1 MSEGWPEALVLLDAP
16 TLERLLTPEL
26 AIRAVR
32 EAFRLHAAR
41 ADRRFP
47 VLREP
52 LREGVFGI
60 KAGAVEGRG
69 LLGFKAAGFWPDN
82 GRWGAD
88 AHQATVILLDP
99 RCGRPLAVLDGN
111 RITAARTAAAGYWGI
126 EALARRDARTLTVF
140 GTGVQALVQVE
151 FALRARPGIEEIL
164 YVSADRGRRPAF
176 EAAVAA
182 PGRTVRAEA
191 DADAA
196 ARGADI
202 VITTTPSRAPLF
214 AASALRAGTH
224 VNAVGADTR
233 GKRELPEG
241 LLERASV
248 FVDDLGQSRSLGELQ
263 WRPDAPA
270 SEIGEV
276 LDGRRPGRECA
287 DSLTVLDLTGLGLQD
302 LLTAHA
308 ALRAAL
314 ASDQGRRVP
323 WPALPLTHRKEP

>member
-1 MSEGWPEALVLLDAP
+1 MSEGWPEALLLLDAP

-32 EAFRLHAAR
+32 EAFLLHAAR
-41 ADRRFP
+41 GDRRFP
-47 VLREP
+47 VLRETWQD
-52 LREGVFGI
+52 GVFGI

-88 AHQATVILLDP
+88 AHQATLMLLDP

-111 RITAARTAAAGYWGI
+111 RITALRTAAAGYWGI
-126 EALARRDARTLTVF
+126 ERLARHDARRLAVF
-140 GTGVQALVQVE
+140 GTGVQALAHVG
-151 FALRARPGIEEIL
+151 FALRARPRVEEIL
-164 YVSADRGRRPAF
+164 YVSADRGPRPAF
-176 EAAVAA
+176 EAALAGE
-182 PGRTVRAEA
+182 GRIVRAEA

-196 ARGADI
+196 VRAADL
-202 VITTTPSRAPLF
+202 VITTTSGRAPLF
-214 AASALRAGTH
+214 TDSALRPGTH

-241 LLERASV
+241 LLKRASL
-248 FVDDLGQSRSLGELQ
+248 FVDDLAQSRTLGELQ
-263 WRPDAPA
+263 WAPDTPA
-270 SEIGEV
+270 TEIGEV
-276 LDGRRPGRECA
+276 LAERHPGRTRA
-287 DSLTVLDLTGLGLQD
+287 DALTIFDLTGLGLQD

-323 WPALPLTHRKEP
+323 WPALPLAHRKEP